1 MRMYRNEEGYKDV
14 VAGKAVENVTIEEKK
29 EKKRRELIK
38 AMQQF
43 ASLVGLEIMEIKL
56 RDKHTG
62 KEYWEDDRDDQERTG
77 KKRSSNTRGVHRADG
92 REREKENFWLFER
105 ARKNIFATVRRKK
118 YYYKKEIDLDKV
130 KECLK
135 ELLKKAEKEVNY
147 YYDNLSEYS
156 CVYTVTDLAEERY
169 KTLLHVLEIIK
180 SEDFWLLERERR
192 RCWKEEWYRWNWRI
206 LK

>member
-62 KEYWEDDRDDQERTG
+62 KEY
-77 KKRSSNTRGVHRADG
+77 
-92 REREKENFWLFER
+92 
-105 ARKNIFATVRRKK
+105 
-118 YYYKKEIDLDKV
+118 
-130 KECLK
+130 
-135 ELLKKAEKEVNY
+135 
-147 YYDNLSEYS
+147 
-156 CVYTVTDLAEERY
+156 
-169 KTLLHVLEIIK
+169 
-180 SEDFWLLERERR
+180 
-192 RCWKEEWYRWNWRI
+192 
-206 LK
+206 